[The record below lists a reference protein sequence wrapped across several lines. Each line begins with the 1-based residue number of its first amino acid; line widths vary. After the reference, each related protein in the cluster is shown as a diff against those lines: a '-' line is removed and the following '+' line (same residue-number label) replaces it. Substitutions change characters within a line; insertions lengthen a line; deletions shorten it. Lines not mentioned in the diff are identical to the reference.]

1 MYQSA
6 CNPNFAQVWFYMS
19 RWVDRDYLVERCEF
33 ITCSFKNVVCVLFS
47 CVCVLNVPSEV
58 RWGRIPVLV
67 DSLFGARFIKLAD
80 TMVHY

>member
-1 MYQSA
+1 ML
-6 CNPNFAQVWFYMS
+6 FVFYF
-19 RWVDRDYLVERCEF
+19 L
-33 ITCSFKNVVCVLFS
+33 
-47 CVCVLNVPSEV
+47 VCVLNVPSEV